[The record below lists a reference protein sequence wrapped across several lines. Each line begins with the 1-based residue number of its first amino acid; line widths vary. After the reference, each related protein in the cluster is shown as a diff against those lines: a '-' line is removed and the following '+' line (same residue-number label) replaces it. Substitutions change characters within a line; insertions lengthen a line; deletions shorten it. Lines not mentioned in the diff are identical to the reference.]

1 MSSSSKKEKFYGVN
15 DELWGHKWGF
25 KDSSFIINDDNS
37 ITFTGARYDGISGER
52 LPYLIPFVTKVLDT
66 DINKD
71 PYFKEVKKKFV
82 SERTLNKSFIE
93 EIESSFEK
101 DKLSIGDDERV
112 LHSHG
117 QNSPDE
123 VFKVLYDKLEKF
135 TDLIIYV
142 ETEEDVVLL
151 INLAKKHN
159 VCLVPY
165 GGGTNVT
172 NALQLPKNETR
183 MIVTVDTRRLN
194 RIISIDQKNL
204 LVEVEA
210 GITGKELENQLQ
222 DKGFTTGHQPDS
234 IELSTVGGWISTNA
248 AGMKKNRYGNIED
261 IVQNLVMVTPNGII
275 NQIEPLVR
283 SSIGIK
289 TQNILF
295 GSEGNLGIITKAT
308 MKIHRL
314 PECSDYESVVMKD
327 WDTGLDF
334 MYELAHSNTIPA
346 SARMLDSLHYQFGS
360 ALKPE
365 KTKFG
370 KFKSKIQKLAFK
382 IKNFD
387 ADHFVAAVFKLE
399 GTFSEVEHQRKNI
412 KRLARKYNGL
422 LGGSKEGKV
431 GYNITMVIA
440 YIREFFVPQGILG
453 ETLET
458 AVPWSKVNQVK
469 DEANKL
475 LTKLHK
481 EYNLP
486 GKPFFCSRV
495 SKIYHT
501 GVCMYNTMGINV
513 RGVKN
518 PEKVFSDIEHKIRAC
533 FIKNGG
539 SISHH
544 HGVGKLRKEF
554 MPETISAGSIQ
565 VIQNIKKSQDPD
577 NIFGIDNNIVNKI
590 QD

>member
-1 MSSSSKKEKFYGVN
+1 MNNNKKEKFYGVN

-52 LPYLIPFVTKVLDT
+52 LPYLIPFVTKVLNT
-66 DINKD
+66 DINKE

-82 SERTLNKSFIE
+82 SERILNKPFID
-93 EIESSFEK
+93 EIESSFAK
-101 DKLSIGDDERV
+101 DKLSFSDDERV

-142 ETEEDVVLL
+142 ETEEDVVSL
-151 INLAKKHN
+151 IDLAKKHN
-159 VCLVPY
+159 VCLVPF

-183 MIVTVDTRRLN
+183 MIVTVDTRRLD
-194 RIISIDQKNL
+194 RIISIDKKNL

-210 GITGKELENQLQ
+210 GITGKELEKQLQ
-222 DKGFTTGHQPDS
+222 NKGYTTGHQPDS
-234 IELSTVGGWISTNA
+234 IELSTLGGWISTNA

-261 IVQNLVMVTPNGII
+261 IVQNIVMVTPNGII

-308 MKIHRL
+308 LKIHKL
-314 PECSDYESVVMKD
+314 PECSDYESVVLKD

-365 KTKFG
+365 KTNFG

-399 GTFSEVEHQRKNI
+399 GTFSEVEYQRKNI
-412 KRLARKYNGL
+412 KKLARKYNGL
-422 LGGSKEGKV
+422 LGGRKEGKV

-518 PEKVFSDIEHKIRAC
+518 PEKVFSDIEHKIRDC

-544 HGVGKLRKEF
+544 HGVGKLRKKF
-554 MPETISAGSIQ
+554 MPETISIGSIQ

>member
-1 MSSSSKKEKFYGVN
+1 MSSSQKEKFYGVN

-66 DINKD
+66 EINKE

-82 SERTLNKSFIE
+82 SERTLNKSFID

-101 DKLSIGDDERV
+101 DKLSLSDDERV

-194 RIISIDQKNL
+194 KIISIDQKNL

-210 GITGKELENQLQ
+210 GITGKELEKQLQ
-222 DKGFTTGHQPDS
+222 NKGYTTGHQPDS

-261 IVQNLVMVTPNGII
+261 IVQNLVMVTPNGTL

-308 MKIHRL
+308 MRIHRL

-365 KTKFG
+365 KSNFG

-399 GTFSEVEHQRKNI
+399 GTFSEVEYQRKNI
-412 KRLARKYNGL
+412 KKLARKYNGL
-422 LGGSKEGKV
+422 LGGRKEGKV

-458 AVPWSKVNQVK
+458 AVPWSKVNLVK

-554 MPETISAGSIQ
+554 MPETISVGSIQ

>member
-1 MSSSSKKEKFYGVN
+1 MSSSKKEKFYGVN

-66 DINKD
+66 NINKD

-93 EIESSFEK
+93 AIESSFEK

-327 WDTGLDF
+327 WDTGLNF

-577 NIFGIDNNIVNKI
+577 NIFGIDNNIVNNI

>member
-1 MSSSSKKEKFYGVN
+1 MSSSKKEKFYGVN

-66 DINKD
+66 EINKE
-71 PYFKEVKKKFV
+71 PYFKEVKEKFV
-82 SERTLNKSFIE
+82 SERTLNKSFID
-93 EIESSFEK
+93 EIESLFER
-101 DKLSIGDDERV
+101 DKLSFSDDERV

-194 RIISIDQKNL
+194 KIISIDQKNL

-210 GITGKELENQLQ
+210 GITGKELETQLQ
-222 DKGFTTGHQPDS
+222 DKGYTTGHQPDS

-261 IVQNLVMVTPNGII
+261 IVQNLIMVTPNGII

-295 GSEGNLGIITKAT
+295 GSEGNLGIITRAT
-308 MKIHRL
+308 MKIHKL

-387 ADHFVAAVFKLE
+387 ADYFVAAVFKLE

-412 KRLARKYNGL
+412 KKLARKYNGL
-422 LGGSKEGKV
+422 LGGRKEGKV

-440 YIREFFVPQGILG
+440 YIRELFVPQGILG

-518 PEKVFSDIEHKIRAC
+518 PEKVFSEIEHKIRAC

-554 MPETISAGSIQ
+554 MPETISTGSIQ

-577 NIFGIDNNIVNKI
+577 NIFGIDNNIVNKSK
-590 QD
+590 D

>member
-1 MSSSSKKEKFYGVN
+1 MSSSKKEKFYGVN

-93 EIESSFEK
+93 AIESSFEK

-533 FIKNGG
+533 FIENGG
-539 SISHH
+539 SISYHQ
-544 HGVGKLRKEF
+544 GVGKLIKEF
-554 MPETISAGSIQ
+554 MPKTISAGSIQ

>member
-1 MSSSSKKEKFYGVN
+1 MSSSKKEKFYGVN

>member
-1 MSSSSKKEKFYGVN
+1 MSSSKKEKFYGVN

-82 SERTLNKSFIE
+82 SERTLNKSFID

-518 PEKVFSDIEHKIRAC
+518 PEKIFSDIEHKIRAC

-554 MPETISAGSIQ
+554 MPETISAGSIK

>member
-1 MSSSSKKEKFYGVN
+1 MNSSRKEKFFGVN

-25 KDSSFIINDDNS
+25 KDSSFVINDDNS
-37 ITFTGARYDGISGER
+37 ITFTGNRYEGISGER

-66 DINKD
+66 EINKK

-82 SERTLNKSFIE
+82 SERTLNKSFIID
-93 EIESSFEK
+93 IEASFTK
-101 DKLSIGDDERV
+101 DKLSFSDNERV

-142 ETEEDVVLL
+142 ETEDDVISL
-151 INLAKKHN
+151 IDIAKRHD
-159 VCLVPY
+159 VCLVPF

-183 MIVTVDTRRLN
+183 MIVTVDTRRLDK
-194 RIISIDQKNL
+194 IISIDQKNL

-210 GITGKELENQLQ
+210 GITGKELESQLQ
-222 DKGFTTGHQPDS
+222 KKGFTTGHQPDS
-234 IELSTVGGWISTNA
+234 IELSTLGGWISTNA

-261 IVQNLVMVTPNGII
+261 IVQNVVMVTPNGTI

-289 TQNILF
+289 TQSLLF

-308 MKIHRL
+308 LKIHRL
-314 PECSDYESVVMKD
+314 PECSEYESVVLKD
-327 WDTGLDF
+327 WDTGCDF

-365 KTKFG
+365 KTNFG
-370 KFKSKIQKLAFK
+370 KFKSKIQKLVFK
-382 IKNFD
+382 LKKFD
-387 ADHFVAAVFKLE
+387 TDNFVAAVFKLE
-399 GTFSEVEHQRKNI
+399 GTFAEVDYQRKNI
-412 KRLARKYNGL
+412 KKLSKKYNGL
-422 LGGSKEGKV
+422 LGGSKEGKI

-501 GVCMYNTMGINV
+501 GICMYNTMGINV

-554 MPETISAGSIQ
+554 MSDTISDGSIK
-565 VIQNIKKSQDPD
+565 VIQNIKRSQDPD
-577 NIFGIDNNIVNKI
+577 NIFGINNNIVKKT